1 VRSFKLED
9 YSELLAA
16 IESPGL
22 DLILVGGHA
31 VSVYGYDYHRS
42 CPALDAYLPF
52 LSKDADL
59 IGTVAS
65 GMQLAS
71 RLNAQWKKESTKGG
85 LRGLSIGHIELPNVP
100 GAKVEILG
108 QILGVK
114 TEDVRNTAVVKSFRG
129 HQFKVINPFLLY
141 EAKATNVVQI
151 DQIKESGSR
160 RDRSQLG
167 IMGIVVNKVLSELAS
182 TQGAERALVK
192 ASGRLLNFWLSSNGA
207 ALVRCNLADPKTTL
221 PLRELTQHPSPSI
234 QNFVTQMIPRFW
246 GTLAE
251 RTASVPEPVVTKLES
266 EGTHSKIVTGS
277 QRNDPPTTSEFLSQ
291 LRQSSQ
297 DEPGDS
303 RSQGCGIKP

>member
-1 VRSFKLED
+1 MRSFKLED

-114 TEDVRNTAVVKSFRG
+114 TEDIRNTAVVKSFRG
-129 HQFKVINPFLLY
+129 YQFKVINPLLLY

-151 DQIKESGSR
+151 DQINPHPFVSAWLCTRLGFQLFPLAKTSPPFKPICQSR
-160 RDRSQLG
+160 
-167 IMGIVVNKVLSELAS
+167 V
-182 TQGAERALVK
+182 
-192 ASGRLLNFWLSSNGA
+192 F
-207 ALVRCNLADPKTTL
+207 DPDI
-221 PLRELTQHPSPSI
+221 LREPNSAHP
-234 QNFVTQMIPRFW
+234 V
-246 GTLAE
+246 A
-251 RTASVPEPVVTKLES
+251 VVL
-266 EGTHSKIVTGS
+266 
-277 QRNDPPTTSEFLSQ
+277 L
-291 LRQSSQ
+291 
-297 DEPGDS
+297 
-303 RSQGCGIKP
+303 

>member
-16 IESPGL
+16 IESPDL

-85 LRGLSIGHIELPNVP
+85 LRGLSIEHIELPNVP

-114 TEDVRNTAVVKSFRG
+114 TEDIRNTVSLSRFV
-129 HQFKVINPFLLY
+129 VINLRSLIHSYFTKPKPRTLFKLIRSK
-141 EAKATNVVQI
+141 KAAPAATEVNWALW
-151 DQIKESGSR
+151 ES
-160 RDRSQLG
+160 L
-167 IMGIVVNKVLSELAS
+167 
-182 TQGAERALVK
+182 
-192 ASGRLLNFWLSSNGA
+192 
-207 ALVRCNLADPKTTL
+207 
-221 PLRELTQHPSPSI
+221 
-234 QNFVTQMIPRFW
+234 
-246 GTLAE
+246 
-251 RTASVPEPVVTKLES
+251 
-266 EGTHSKIVTGS
+266 
-277 QRNDPPTTSEFLSQ
+277 
-291 LRQSSQ
+291 
-297 DEPGDS
+297 
-303 RSQGCGIKP
+303 